1 MFLAMKL
8 ISNKMKV
15 LLLALMVLPFLGF
28 SQNSLV
34 IEVVGVSNSKGNI
47 QAALYNT
54 ADTFLSNDV
63 VFKTDSVLARQ
74 GTTKLVMEDIPDGE
88 YAVAIFH
95 DENGNDELDTN
106 WLGIPKEPI
115 GFSKSGMKTFG
126 PPKFKDCSFRIQ
138 PDTQIQISL

>member
-1 MFLAMKL
+1 MRL
-8 ISNKMKV
+8 
-15 LLLALMVLPFLGF
+15 LLLAFLVIPFLGF
-28 SQNSLV
+28 SQNKLI
-34 IEVVGVSNSKGNI
+34 IEVVGVANSEGNI
-47 QAALYNT
+47 KVALYNK
-54 ADTFLSNDV
+54 AESFLSDDL

-74 GTTKLVMEDIPDGE
+74 GMTQLLLEDIPDGE

-95 DENGNDELDTN
+95 DANGNDELDTN

-138 PDTQIQISL
+138 PDTQIQVIL